1 MRSGGEREGED
12 VAHEVLYDVGH
23 DDTAHD
29 GDVGC
34 HHGPRTSRG
43 RALPQDGH
51 TPPTV
56 VCESPVVASQLIGW
70 SNGTCWIFHPVSVTD
85 F

>member
-1 MRSGGEREGED
+1 MWRMRYFMTLVTLVLLMTTMLVVTMGPALAVVERFPKTG
-12 VAHEVLYDVGH
+12 
-23 DDTAHD
+23 T
-29 GDVGC
+29 
-34 HHGPRTSRG
+34 P
-43 RALPQDGH
+43 LP
-51 TPPTV
+51 TE